1 MREKESLE
9 KEIEELELLIG
20 KLEESFAFVEEN
32 EYGNLKQRTDKY
44 EEAKIALDQ
53 KTERWL
59 ELEEKA

>member
-1 MREKESLE
+1 M
-9 KEIEELELLIG
+9 ELLIG

-32 EYGNLKQRTDKY
+32 EFGNLKQRTDKY